1 MKTKFSMFVVV
12 CLLLTL
18 FTGCLTGFAADMPE
32 VEQMYSY
39 DDVKEG
45 HWSYPWVTYMTNH
58 NYIHGYPA
66 EENDGLYLY
75 KPDQFITRGEFV
87 TILYFMLR
95 PQGHMTETFTDI
107 TTKHWSYPYVDK
119 AVANGYM
126 SGYGD
131 GTVRPDDFITR
142 EEASSVVY
150 RAFKIQKYTN
160 ETDFV
165 DKNNISSWAYEAIMS
180 LADLG
185 IIVGYTG
192 EEENSS
198 YVQPKVNIKRAEVA
212 ALLAN
217 ADKFYPASVNFSD
230 ETVTYTVAAGG
241 KLAFDMFPKN
251 TTDSLSVAI
260 DVEPDTV
267 YTVSYNINGEKKTVT
282 AAEFADMVFTS
293 EELENL
299 GVILNFPDAKAGDKL
314 TATVS
319 VTDKG
324 GAIDRV
330 VGSTVY
336 NIEFGYKP
344 LQGGGTPSVVKYTVT
359 YIIGTNEPLTEE
371 VVSGSKPVNVP
382 TPDSEP
388 TKNYEWRDGVTN
400 EVVIPGNVEITSN
413 RTFVTDGTMVD
424 RDRVVESLQA
434 YQRMKNQGEGVATI
448 SALTNDVPNDTIT
461 PGATNGTEWWT
472 NDMLQ
477 VIVTNDRNFH
487 LVNIANNGDIVNGK
501 TLKPIYDDVARYVV
515 DHYDY
520 FTSQTITSENKAE
533 FVGFFRAMIGTIERA
548 ADAAVEAYVNARK
561 NNVDADPDNNQYK
574 DKAFRDFLAAATD
587 EGGSSLIE
595 ALTEE
600 WPTVTAEQ
608 KTSLSIHAAAYVK
621 EMVENMAPDG
631 TADGAKLNAGLA
643 VIKEILEGIYGP
655 TFNFDDAG
663 ACTAAAVNVKNQIAQ
678 KSIYAK

>member
-18 FTGCLTGFAADMPE
+18 FTGCLTGFAADMPV

-131 GTVRPDDFITR
+131 GTVRPDAFITR

-150 RAFKIQKYTN
+150 RAFKIKKYTN
-160 ETDFV
+160 ETNFV
-165 DKNNISSWAYEAIMS
+165 DKNNISGWAYEAIMS

-241 KLAFDMFPKN
+241 KLSFDMFPKN

-267 YTVSYNINGEKKTVT
+267 YTVSYNVNGEKNTVT
-282 AAEFADMVFTS
+282 AAEFADMVFTA

-299 GVILNFPDAKAGDKL
+299 GVTLNFPDAKAGDKHSV
-314 TATVS
+314 TVS

-324 GAIDRV
+324 GVLDVV

-336 NIEFGYKP
+336 EIEFGYEP
-344 LQGGGTPSVVKYTVT
+344 LQGGGGITPSVVKHTVT
-359 YIIGTNEPLTEE
+359 YKVDGNTVASEE
-371 VVSGSKPVNVP
+371 VVNGNRPAGVPMPDDKSMEYVWIDEVSGNPVNP
-382 TPDSEP
+382 SLET
-388 TKNYEWRDGVTN
+388 
-400 EVVIPGNVEITSN
+400 ITGD
-413 RTFVTDGTMVD
+413 RTFTTTTISAQR
-424 RDRVVESLQA
+424 RDRVVESLKGYQA
-434 YQRMKNQGEGVATI
+434 MKGKGFNVKTVNVL
-448 SALTNDVPNDTIT
+448 SADAVDSSLAEPNSFL
-461 PGATNGTEWWT
+461 NNKWWT
-472 NDMLQ
+472 NDMLE
-477 VIVTNDRNFH
+477 VIVTNDRDNYAEMFTPDKSN
-487 LVNIANNGDIVNGK
+487 VIIGEDEV
-501 TLKPIYDDVARYVV
+501 LKPIYDDVARYVV
-515 DHYDY
+515 DNNADFETAPIDSTTKRDY
-520 FTSQTITSENKAE
+520 
-533 FVGFFRAMIGTIERA
+533 VLYFRAMVATIKAA
-548 ADAAVEAYVNARK
+548 ADDAVQAYQTARASGTTSKEDAYDIFLLAAVTGATNSL
-561 NNVDADPDNNQYK
+561 NTSIDA
-574 DKAFRDFLAAATD
+574 
-587 EGGSSLIE
+587 E
-595 ALTEE
+595 ALGDE
-600 WPTVTAEQ
+600 
-608 KTSLSIHAAAYVK
+608 KKAALATLATGYLTK
-621 EMVENMAPDG
+621 MVESMAPAG
-631 TADGAKLNAGLA
+631 TVAGQKFSAGLGE
-643 VIKEILEGIYGP
+643 IKTYLESVYGDSDFENLVKAKIASTTIY
-655 TFNFDDAG
+655 T
-663 ACTAAAVNVKNQIAQ
+663 QE
-678 KSIYAK
+678 

>member
-1 MKTKFSMFVVV
+1 MKTKFSMFVVL
-12 CLLLTL
+12 CLLVTL
-18 FTGCLTGFAADMPE
+18 FTGCLTGFAADMPM

-66 EENDGLYLY
+66 DENDGLYLY

-107 TTKHWSYPYVDK
+107 SAKHWSYPYVDK
-119 AVANGYM
+119 AVANGYL

-267 YTVSYNINGEKKTVT
+267 YTVSYNLNGEKKTVT
-282 AAEFADMVFTS
+282 AAEFADMVFTA
-293 EELENL
+293 EELETL
-299 GVILNFPDAKAGDKL
+299 GVTLNFPDAKAGDKHSV
-314 TATVS
+314 TVS

-336 NIEFGYKP
+336 DIEFGYEP
-344 LQGGGTPSVVKYTVT
+344 LQGGGGITPSVVKHTVT
-359 YIIGTNEPLTEE
+359 YKVDGNTVASEE
-371 VVSGSKPVNVP
+371 VVNGNRPASVPMPDDKSMEYVWIDEVSGNPVNP
-382 TPDSEP
+382 SLET
-388 TKNYEWRDGVTN
+388 
-400 EVVIPGNVEITSN
+400 ITGD
-413 RTFVTDGTMVD
+413 RTFTTTTITAQK
-424 RDRVVESLQA
+424 RDRVVESLKGYQA
-434 YQRMKNQGEGVATI
+434 MKGKGFNVKTVNVL
-448 SALTNDVPNDTIT
+448 SADDVDSSLAEPNSFL
-461 PGATNGTEWWT
+461 NNKWWT
-472 NDMLQ
+472 NDMLK
-477 VIVTNDRNFH
+477 VIVTNDRDNYAEMFTPDKD
-487 LVNIANNGDIVNGK
+487 NIIVDLYDGV
-501 TLKPIYDDVARYVV
+501 LKPVYDDVARYVV
-515 DHYDY
+515 DN
-520 FTSQTITSENKAE
+520 SP
-533 FVGFFRAMIGTIERA
+533 GFATADVNSTTKREYVLYFRAMIGTIEA
-548 ADAAVEAYVNARK
+548 AFNDAVQAYQTARTSGTTSKEDAYDIFLLAAVTGATNSLNSSIEFEGLGDEK
-561 NNVDADPDNNQYK
+561 
-574 DKAFRDFLAAATD
+574 KAELATLAT
-587 EGGSSLIE
+587 GY
-595 ALTEE
+595 LT
-600 WPTVTAEQ
+600 
-608 KTSLSIHAAAYVK
+608 L
-621 EMVENMAPDG
+621 MVEKAGGLGEIKTYLESVYGDPNFENLVK
-631 TADGAKLNAGLA
+631 AKIASTT
-643 VIKEILEGIYGP
+643 IY
-655 TFNFDDAG
+655 T
-663 ACTAAAVNVKNQIAQ
+663 QE
-678 KSIYAK
+678 